1 MALWAMVVPA
11 GSKLGE
17 YSSSRLAQATPEL
30 DKPSDAA
37 AEPAT
42 SGDARATATEPS
54 AAAGRA
60 RTRSAEPAGEPAT
73 SGDARA
79 TAKEP
84 SAATGIAP
92 AKSGEPAAGPAT
104 SGD

>member
-79 TAKEP
+79 
-84 SAATGIAP
+84 P

-104 SGD
+104 SGDARAAAAER